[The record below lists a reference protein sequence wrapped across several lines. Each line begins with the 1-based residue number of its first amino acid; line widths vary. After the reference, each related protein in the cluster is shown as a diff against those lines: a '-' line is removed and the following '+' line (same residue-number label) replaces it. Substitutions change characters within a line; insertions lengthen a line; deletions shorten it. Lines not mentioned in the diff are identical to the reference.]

1 MHINEK
7 YSGHFGKKAGK
18 IQRHPEALISIM
30 LICLIKVED
39 LKILKCLKLHF
50 NMEEV
55 FLFSHF
61 SYSVL
66 KPI

>member
-7 YSGHFGKKAGK
+7 YSGQFAKKARK
-18 IQRHPEALISIM
+18 IQRHSEALISIM

-50 NMEEV
+50 NREEV
-55 FLFSHF
+55 FLFRYF

>member
-1 MHINEK
+1 
-7 YSGHFGKKAGK
+7 
-18 IQRHPEALISIM
+18 M

-55 FLFSHF
+55 VLFSYF